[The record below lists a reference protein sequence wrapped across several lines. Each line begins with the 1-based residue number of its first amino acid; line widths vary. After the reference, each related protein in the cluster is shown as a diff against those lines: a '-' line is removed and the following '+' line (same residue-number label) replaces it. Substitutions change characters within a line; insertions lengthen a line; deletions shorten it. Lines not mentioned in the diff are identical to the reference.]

1 MAHKNQPD
9 RWEATWLAAA
19 MAVAGAPFLFDKL
32 GALMRISMHS
42 FPSFLHSSPVLMVG
56 VGAILLLAEQGA
68 IKSASEQTENQ
79 GNRHEL

>member
-1 MAHKNQPD
+1 MASKNQPD

-32 GALMRISMHS
+32 GSLVRTSLLSM
-42 FPSFLHSSPVLMVG
+42 PSVLHSAPVLLVA

-68 IKSASEQTENQ
+68 ITTES
-79 GNRHEL
+79 GRPEKEGGPHEL